1 MQELEAL
8 ELDSSLLEP
17 VLPSAPSRV
26 PAMAMPSVPRGTPVL
41 GAAAAAG
48 GGGGGGGGG
57 GAARSAEEAEL
68 EALQAEMGM

>member
-17 VLPSAPSRV
+17 VLPAAPSRV
-26 PAMAMPSVPRGTPVL
+26 PAMAMPSVPRGTPAL
-41 GAAAAAG
+41 GAAAAAAA
-48 GGGGGGGGG
+48 GGGGGGG

>member
-17 VLPSAPSRV
+17 VLPAAPSRV
-26 PAMAMPSVPRGTPVL
+26 PAMAMPSVPRGTPAL
-41 GAAAAAG
+41 GAAAAA
-48 GGGGGGGGG
+48 GGGGGGG